1 MQRKSVR
8 DDFYEQERFANQE
21 LRRFR
26 ANYPENAA
34 LIQNYVEDACDRMD
48 YEGSR
53 MYDEYPDRYM
63 LKKNCASI
71 SNRIKKDSETM
82 GVEAGFAKKCQ
93 NLPKETLDDLVEVLF
108 YNEVY
113 RRRLRRRR
121 GKRFYP

>member
-8 DDFYEQERFANQE
+8 DDFYEQERYANQE

-34 LIQNYVEDACDRMD
+34 LVQNYVEDACDRMD

-63 LKKNCASI
+63 LKK
-71 SNRIKKDSETM
+71 DSETM
-82 GVEAGFAKKCQ
+82 GVEAGFARRCQ

>member
-8 DDFYEQERFANQE
+8 DDFYEQERYANQE

-53 MYDEYPDRYM
+53 MYD
-63 LKKNCASI
+63 
-71 SNRIKKDSETM
+71 
-82 GVEAGFAKKCQ
+82 
-93 NLPKETLDDLVEVLF
+93 
-108 YNEVY
+108 
-113 RRRLRRRR
+113 
-121 GKRFYP
+121 

>member
-8 DDFYEQERFANQE
+8 DDFYEQERYANQE

-82 GVEAGFAKKCQ
+82 GVEAGFEKDFIRNRQGKYFW
-93 NLPKETLDDLVEVLF
+93 DL
-108 YNEVY
+108 
-113 RRRLRRRR
+113 
-121 GKRFYP
+121 RF

>member
-8 DDFYEQERFANQE
+8 DDFYEQERYANQE

-53 MYDEYPDRYM
+53 MYAEEKLCVDFKPD
-63 LKKNCASI
+63 KKGQRDDGSG
-71 SNRIKKDSETM
+71 SRICEKVSESSK
-82 GVEAGFAKKCQ
+82 GNF
-93 NLPKETLDDLVEVLF
+93 
-108 YNEVY
+108 
-113 RRRLRRRR
+113 R
-121 GKRFYP
+121 

>member
-8 DDFYEQERFANQE
+8 DDFYEQERYANQE

-63 LKKNCASI
+63 LKKKLCVDFKPDKKRTARRWEWKQDLRKSV
-71 SNRIKKDSETM
+71 RIFQRK
-82 GVEAGFAKKCQ
+82 
-93 NLPKETLDDLVEVLF
+93 L
-108 YNEVY
+108 
-113 RRRLRRRR
+113 
-121 GKRFYP
+121 

>member
-8 DDFYEQERFANQE
+8 DDFYEQERYANQE

-93 NLPKETLDDLVEVLF
+93 NLPKETLDVLVEVLF

>member
-1 MQRKSVR
+1 
-8 DDFYEQERFANQE
+8 
-21 LRRFR
+21 
-26 ANYPENAA
+26 
-34 LIQNYVEDACDRMD
+34 
-48 YEGSR
+48 
-53 MYDEYPDRYM
+53 M

>member
-8 DDFYEQERFANQE
+8 DDFYEQERYANQE

-71 SNRIKKDSETM
+71 SNRIKKERDDGSGSRICEKVSESSK
-82 GVEAGFAKKCQ
+82 GNF
-93 NLPKETLDDLVEVLF
+93 
-108 YNEVY
+108 
-113 RRRLRRRR
+113 R
-121 GKRFYP
+121 

>member
-1 MQRKSVR
+1 M
-8 DDFYEQERFANQE
+8 
-21 LRRFR
+21 
-26 ANYPENAA
+26 
-34 LIQNYVEDACDRMD
+34 EDACDRMD